1 MLFASI
7 FFVAYR
13 NDIYRLQAEKIPL
26 NKAEPEDVLALE
38 LIDSELARK
47 YKLQRLLTRGELA
60 RLKKL
65 KIKELW
71 VYTKL
76 PPFLPFLLVGF
87 ILALFFSKYLLLF

>member
-1 MLFASI
+1 MDQD
-7 FFVAYR
+7 FVKK
-13 NDIYRLQAEKIPL
+13 N
-26 NKAEPEDVLALE
+26 
-38 LIDSELARK
+38 
-47 YKLQRLLTRGELA
+47 KLQRLLTQSELV

-87 ILALFFSKYLLLF
+87 ILALFYSKHLLLF